1 MHRSVLAQTPTP
13 TSCWH
18 CHPVGFSYMH
28 KACVHTRAHA
38 HPQRL
43 CDPGIQLQAACLG
56 GLGASRL
63 RSVPTTALL
72 GSSPTGLCPRGT
84 PRPGVPK
91 GNLQIPVPEPRQNK
105 LGNKRGFPCSKPLL
119 RAQTCALAFSQARSP
134 VVPCAPALPCHHFCC
149 ICSNFQASPCTLQDT
164 LGTTSD
170 P

>member
-18 CHPVGFSYMH
+18 CHPVGFSYLH

-56 GLGASRL
+56 GLGVSRL

-91 GNLQIPVPEPRQNK
+91 GNLQILVPEPRQNK